1 MSVFLKDK
9 FRASGM
15 TINELAEAVGVS
27 YVTAWKWVQQGVTP
41 NPDRLERLFEMGF
54 SSVKEA
60 PWQSRSRESGSDGGV
75 TFLLHKFHA
84 SGMTTQELAKKLH
97 IAHSTV
103 WRWVNKGAVP
113 HKYLLSKL
121 LDMGLVETSI
131 DPDDIFPERKALRA
145 EVARITQERDEAR
158 AEVERLRDLLGRS
171 VDLRDFPY
179 GGVISAERDDT

>member
-1 MSVFLKDK
+1 MSLFLKDK
-9 FRASGM
+9 FRDSGM
-15 TINELAEAVGVS
+15 TVKELAEAVGVS
-27 YVTAWKWVQQGVTP
+27 YVTAWKWVRQGVTP

-54 SSVKEA
+54 ASAKES
-60 PWQSRSRESGSDGGV
+60 PWQPRDKESGTRIEA

-121 LDMGLVETSI
+121 LDLGLVETSI
-131 DPDDIFPERKALRA
+131 DPDNIFPERKALRT
-145 EVARITQERDEAR
+145 EVARLTRERDEAR
-158 AEVERLRDLLGRS
+158 EEVERLRDLLGKS

-179 GGVISAERDDT
+179 GGVISAERGNT